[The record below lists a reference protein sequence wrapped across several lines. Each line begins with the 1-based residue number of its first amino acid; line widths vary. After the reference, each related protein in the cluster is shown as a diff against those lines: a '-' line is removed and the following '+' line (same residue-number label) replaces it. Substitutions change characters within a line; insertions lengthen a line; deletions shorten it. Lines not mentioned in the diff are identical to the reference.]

1 MDASPSGGGVTTAG
15 SAFALDRRTAL
26 AGITAVFGASL
37 FAPLARAAG
46 YEPVPKINT
55 GKPATVF
62 TPAQRALVAAL
73 SERVMPTTDTPGAI
87 AAGVPDYIEHMMGDW
102 AVNDDR
108 DLILGGLAALDA
120 RSMAD
125 FGKPALKASAAQQ
138 DALLTLAMNDQVP
151 GGAKFFEAFR
161 QLVLTGYFTSEVGIM
176 QERTYL
182 PVPGDYDGAYPASKI
197 DRIFSS

>member
-1 MDASPSGGGVTTAG
+1 MDQGGTMAAG
-15 SAFALDRRTAL
+15 SSAHFSLDRRTAL
-26 AGITAVFGASL
+26 AGIAGVFGASL

-46 YEPVPKINT
+46 YEPIPKINT
-55 GKPATVF
+55 GKPAVIF

-73 SERVMPTTDTPGAI
+73 SERIMPTTDTPGAI

-102 AVNDDR
+102 AVSDDH
-108 DLILGGLAALDA
+108 DLILGGLAAIDA

-125 FGKPALKASAAQQ
+125 FKKPALKVSGAQQ
-138 DALLTLAMNDQVP
+138 DALLTLTMNDAIP